1 MKNNSP
7 HRISTEVT
15 TEKIKIMNDIDLN
28 ALFNL
33 NYNFDLLKGIIEQLL
48 KNQNAL
54 QNQIDD
60 LYGINGDKDQRID
73 ALEKELKY
81 IKETY
86 IKKEDLKPIEVDL
99 KSIKEHLKKH
109 DAQIDESKNIIY
121 YNIFI
126 LNYFS
131 FEKIKIIRSIIR

>member
-7 HRISTEVT
+7 HRISTEIT

-60 LYGINGDKDQRID
+60 LYGLNSDKDQKIET
-73 ALEKELKY
+73 LEKEVKY
-81 IKETY
+81 LKETY
-86 IKKEDLKPIEVDL
+86 VTKNDIKNIEIDI

-109 DAQIDESKNIIY
+109 DEQIEESKNIIL
-121 YNIFI
+121 IF
-126 LNYFS
+126 
-131 FEKIKIIRSIIR
+131 

>member
-7 HRISTEVT
+7 HRISTEIT
-15 TEKIKIMNDIDLN
+15 KEKIKIMNDIDLN

-60 LYGINGDKDQRID
+60 LYGINSDKDQRID
-73 ALEKELKY
+73 TLEKELKL

-109 DAQIDESKNIIY
+109 DDQIEESKNI
-121 YNIFI
+121 
-126 LNYFS
+126 
-131 FEKIKIIRSIIR
+131 KIIYEYFMV